1 MSRYRGAWTIGT
13 RVVLVL
19 VLLWVALVP
28 AFFSTYFTGAVAL
41 KVLWLGLAAASL
53 TFLSGQGGM
62 VSLAQTAIYGS
73 AGYVVAHLTVMQGWN
88 GWLAVPV
95 ALAAAVTLAVL
106 VALISARSTGIYF
119 LMLTLAVAVFVYFF
133 ALQYRPFTQGFSGIN
148 GVQAPDLFGISLRDP
163 TTFWFLAL
171 GVSLAAY
178 LAVRHVIASPFGLTL
193 RGVRDS
199 APRMAALG
207 YNVTAH
213 RVAAFAFA
221 GLVAACGGVL
231 AVWYN
236 GQIAPGSID
245 LTRTI
250 DVLVIAVIGGLYR
263 LEGAWVGALAF
274 TLLTN
279 FANDY
284 TARFNTVIGLI
295 FIGVL
300 LLSPGGISGIAESV
314 MRRAHR
320 GRPRTPA
327 PPAAEGA
334 GG

>member
-1 MSRYRGAWTIGT
+1 MTARLTGRRTLG
-13 RVVLVL
+13 VLVL
-19 VLLWVALVP
+19 AAFLVAFPFFGSSFWVV
-28 AFFSTYFTGAVAL
+28 SIGIKT
-41 KVLWLGLAAASL
+41 LWLGVAALSLIFLAG
-53 TFLSGQGGM
+53 TVGM

-73 AGYVVAHLTVMQGWN
+73 AGYMLAHLTVMSGWN
-88 GWLAVPV
+88 PWLALPV
-95 ALAAAVTLAVL
+95 ALVTATVLA
-106 VALISARSTGIYF
+106 ALIALIAARSSGIYF
-119 LMLTLAVAVFVYFF
+119 LMLTLAVAVFLYFF

-148 GVQAPDLFGISLRDP
+148 GVQAPDLLGISLREP
-163 TTFWFLAL
+163 TTFYFLAL
-171 GVSLAAY
+171 AVAVAAY
-178 LAVRHVIASPFGLTL
+178 LAVRHVIGSPFGLTL
-193 RGVRDS
+193 QGVRDS

-250 DVLVIAVIGGLYR
+250 DVLVVAVIGGLYR
-263 LEGAWVGALAF
+263 LEGAWIGALAF

-284 TARFNTVIGLI
+284 TPRFNTVIGLI
-295 FIGVL
+295 FIAIL
-300 LLSPGGISGIAESV
+300 LLSPGGIAGIWESV
-314 MRRAHR
+314 AGRVRR
-320 GRPRTPA
+320 GRTA
-327 PPAAEGA
+327 GSQPPAVQGT

>member
-1 MSRYRGAWTIGT
+1 MSARLSDRRTLGLLALAAFLIAFPFFASTFWIVSIGIKT
-13 RVVLVL
+13 
-19 VLLWVALVP
+19 
-28 AFFSTYFTGAVAL
+28 
-41 KVLWLGLAAASL
+41 LWLGIAAVSLIFLAG
-53 TFLSGQGGM
+53 TVGM

-73 AGYVVAHLTVMQGWN
+73 AGYVLAHLTVMSGWN
-88 GWLAVPV
+88 AWLAVPV
-95 ALAAAVTLAVL
+95 ALAAAVAVAVL

-119 LMLTLAVAVFVYFF
+119 LMLTLAVAVFLYFF

-148 GVQAPDLFGISLRDP
+148 GVQAPDLFGVSLRDP
-163 TTFWFLAL
+163 VAFWFLAL
-171 GVSLAAY
+171 AVALAAY

-250 DVLVIAVIGGLYR
+250 DILVIAVIGGLYR
-263 LEGAWVGALAF
+263 LEGAWIGALAF

-284 TARFNTVIGLI
+284 TARFNTVIGLV
-295 FIGVL
+295 FIAVL
-300 LLSPGGISGIAESV
+300 MLSPGGIAGISKEV
-314 MRRAHR
+314 VRRVRAARHR
-320 GRPRTPA
+320 GPA
-327 PPAAEGA
+327 TGPI
-334 GG
+334 

>member
-1 MSRYRGAWTIGT
+1 VSARLRRPETLALLALAVFLLAFPHFASSFWVVSIGIKT
-13 RVVLVL
+13 
-19 VLLWVALVP
+19 
-28 AFFSTYFTGAVAL
+28 
-41 KVLWLGLAAASL
+41 LWLGIAAISLIFLAG
-53 TFLSGQGGM
+53 TVGM

-73 AGYVVAHLTVMQGWN
+73 AGYVVANLTVMHGWN

-95 ALAAAVTLAVL
+95 ALAAAVALAVF
-106 VALISARSTGIYF
+106 VALISARSSGIYF

-148 GVQAPDLFGISLRDP
+148 GVQAPDLLGISLREP
-163 TTFWFLAL
+163 TSFWYLAL
-171 GVSLAAY
+171 GVSVAAY

-193 RGVRDS
+193 KGIRDS

-221 GLVAACGGVL
+221 GFVAACGGVL

-245 LTRTI
+245 LTRII

-263 LEGAWVGALAF
+263 LEGAWIGALAV

-284 TARFNTVIGLI
+284 TARFNTIIGLI
-295 FIGVL
+295 FIGIL
-300 LLSPGGISGIAESV
+300 LLSPGGIAGIFESV
-314 MRRAHR
+314 A
-320 GRPRTPA
+320 GRVRQG
-327 PPAAEGA
+327 EA
-334 GG
+334 GR

>member
-1 MSRYRGAWTIGT
+1 MSARLPRDGRLPALLLLAGFLVAFPFFASSFWVVSIGIKT
-13 RVVLVL
+13 
-19 VLLWVALVP
+19 
-28 AFFSTYFTGAVAL
+28 
-41 KVLWLGLAAASL
+41 LWLGIAAISLIFLAG
-53 TFLSGQGGM
+53 TVGM

-73 AGYVVAHLTVMQGWN
+73 AGYVLAHLTVMRGWDA
-88 GWLAVPV
+88 WLAVPV
-95 ALAAAVTLAVL
+95 AILAAVALAVL
-106 VALISARSTGIYF
+106 VALIAARSTGIYF
-119 LMLTLAVAVFVYFF
+119 LMLTLAVAVFCYFF

-148 GVQAPDLFGISLRDP
+148 GVAPPDLFGVSLRDP
-163 TTFWFLAL
+163 TAFWFLAL
-171 GVSLAAY
+171 GVALAPY

-193 RGVRDS
+193 KGIRDS

-221 GLVAACGGVL
+221 GLVAGCGGVL

-300 LLSPGGISGIAESV
+300 LLSPGGISGIGESLL
-314 MRRAHR
+314 
-320 GRPRTPA
+320 GRVRSARTRSG

>member
-1 MSRYRGAWTIGT
+1 
-13 RVVLVL
+13 
-19 VLLWVALVP
+19 
-28 AFFSTYFTGAVAL
+28 
-41 KVLWLGLAAASL
+41 
-53 TFLSGQGGM
+53 
-62 VSLAQTAIYGS
+62 
-73 AGYVVAHLTVMQGWN
+73 
-88 GWLAVPV
+88 
-95 ALAAAVTLAVL
+95 
-106 VALISARSTGIYF
+106 
-119 LMLTLAVAVFVYFF
+119 
-133 ALQYRPFTQGFSGIN
+133 
-148 GVQAPDLFGISLRDP
+148 
-163 TTFWFLAL
+163 
-171 GVSLAAY
+171 
-178 LAVRHVIASPFGLTL
+178 
-193 RGVRDS
+193 
-199 APRMAALG
+199 MAALG

-263 LEGAWVGALAF
+263 LEGAWVGALAV

-295 FIGVL
+295 FIGIL
-300 LLSPGGISGIAESV
+300 LLSPGGITGIWQNVAG
-314 MRRAHR
+314 RAR
-320 GRPRTPA
+320 GGRSGRPQ
-327 PPAAEGA
+327 PPVIEGA

>member
-1 MSRYRGAWTIGT
+1 VTARLGDRRTLG
-13 RVVLVL
+13 L
-19 VLLWVALVP
+19 VALA
-28 AFFSTYFTGAVAL
+28 AFLIAFPFFGSSFWVVQIGIKT
-41 KVLWLGLAAASL
+41 LWLGVAAISLIFLAG
-53 TFLSGQGGM
+53 TVGM
-62 VSLAQTAIYGS
+62 ISLAQTAIYGT

-95 ALAAAVTLAVL
+95 ALAAAVVLAAF
-106 VALISARSTGIYF
+106 VALIAARSSGIYF
-119 LMLTLAVAVFVYFF
+119 LMLTLAVAVFIYFF
-133 ALQYRPFTQGFSGIN
+133 ALQYRPFTLGFSGIN
-148 GVQAPDLFGISLRDP
+148 GVSAPDLFGISLRDP
-163 TTFWFLAL
+163 TAFWFLAL
-171 GVSLAAY
+171 GVAIAAY
-178 LAVRHVIASPFGLTL
+178 AAVRYVIRSPFGLTL
-193 RGVRDS
+193 QGVRDS

-221 GLVAACGGVL
+221 GLVAAAGGVL

-263 LEGAWVGALAF
+263 LEGAWIGALAF

-295 FIGVL
+295 FIAIL
-300 LLSPGGISGIAESV
+300 LLSPGGIAGIWESV
-314 MRRAHR
+314 AGRVRR
-320 GRPRTPA
+320 GRTAGPQ
-327 PPAAEGA
+327 PPAVQGS

>member
-1 MSRYRGAWTIGT
+1 MIARLTERRTLGLLALAAVLIAYPFFASPFWVVSIGIKT
-13 RVVLVL
+13 
-19 VLLWVALVP
+19 
-28 AFFSTYFTGAVAL
+28 
-41 KVLWLGLAAASL
+41 LWLGIPALSLIFLAG
-53 TFLSGQGGM
+53 TVGI

-73 AGYVVAHLTVMQGWN
+73 AGYVLANLTVMHGWN

-95 ALAAAVTLAVL
+95 AIAAAVVLAVF

-119 LMLTLAVAVFVYFF
+119 LMLTLAVAVFCYYF

-148 GVQAPDLFGISLRDP
+148 GVQAPGLLGLSLRDP

-171 GVSLAAY
+171 AVALAAY

-250 DVLVIAVIGGLYR
+250 DVLVVAVIGGLYR
-263 LEGAWVGALAF
+263 LEGAWVGALAV

-300 LLSPGGISGIAESV
+300 LLSPGGISGISEYV
-314 MRRAHR
+314 VRRVRAA
-320 GRPRTPA
+320 RT
-327 PPAAEGA
+327 
-334 GG
+334 

>member
-1 MSRYRGAWTIGT
+1 VMS
-13 RVVLVL
+13 
-19 VLLWVALVP
+19 
-28 AFFSTYFTGAVAL
+28 
-41 KVLWLGLAAASL
+41 
-53 TFLSGQGGM
+53 
-62 VSLAQTAIYGS
+62 
-73 AGYVVAHLTVMQGWN
+73 GWN
-88 GWLAVPV
+88 AWLAVPV
-95 ALAAAVTLAVL
+95 ALVTATVLA
-106 VALISARSTGIYF
+106 ALIALIAARSSGIYF
-119 LMLTLAVAVFVYFF
+119 LMLTLAIAVFVYFF

-148 GVQAPDLFGISLRDP
+148 GVQAPDLFGISLREP

-171 GVSLAAY
+171 VVAVAAY
-178 LAVRHVIASPFGLTL
+178 LAVRHVIGSPFGLTL
-193 RGVRDS
+193 QGVRDS

-250 DVLVIAVIGGLYR
+250 DVLVVAVIGGLYR
-263 LEGAWVGALAF
+263 LEGAWIGALAF

-284 TARFNTVIGLI
+284 TPRFNTVIGLI
-295 FIGVL
+295 FIAIL
-300 LLSPGGISGIAESV
+300 LLSPGGIAGIWENVAGRV
-314 MRRAHR
+314 RR
-320 GRPRTPA
+320 GRTAGSP
-327 PPAAEGA
+327 PPAVQGT

>member
-1 MSRYRGAWTIGT
+1 MTSGLSRRTALGLLALGVFLVAFPFFASTFWVVSIGIKT
-13 RVVLVL
+13 
-19 VLLWVALVP
+19 
-28 AFFSTYFTGAVAL
+28 
-41 KVLWLGLAAASL
+41 LWLGIAAVSLIFLAG
-53 TFLSGQGGM
+53 TVGM

-88 GWLAVPV
+88 AWLAVPTALGAAV
-95 ALAAAVTLAVL
+95 ALSVL
-106 VALISARSTGIYF
+106 IALISARSSGIYF
-119 LMLTLAVAVFVYFF
+119 LMLTLAVAVFCYFF

-148 GVQAPDLFGISLRDP
+148 GVQAPDLFGTSLRDP
-163 TTFWFLAL
+163 TSFWFLAL

-193 RGVRDS
+193 QGIRDS
-199 APRMAALG
+199 APRMTALG

-213 RVAAFAFA
+213 RVVAFAFA
-221 GLVAACGGVL
+221 GLIAACGGIL

-263 LEGAWVGALAF
+263 LEGAWVGALAV

-295 FIGVL
+295 FIAIL
-300 LLSPGGISGIAESV
+300 LLSPGGIAGIWQGVSDRVRSG
-314 MRRAHR
+314 RA
-320 GRPRTPA
+320 GRAR
-327 PPAAEGA
+327 PPAVEGA
-334 GG
+334 AG

>member
-1 MSRYRGAWTIGT
+1 VTGRLRDGRTLAVLALAVFLVAFPFFASTFWVVSIGIKT
-13 RVVLVL
+13 
-19 VLLWVALVP
+19 
-28 AFFSTYFTGAVAL
+28 
-41 KVLWLGLAAASL
+41 LWLGVAAISLIFLAGTVGL
-53 TFLSGQGGM
+53 

-73 AGYVVAHLTVMQGWN
+73 AGYVLAHLTVMRGWDA
-88 GWLAVPV
+88 WLAVPV
-95 ALAAAVTLAVL
+95 AVAAAVGLAVL
-106 VALISARSTGIYF
+106 VALISARSSGIYF
-119 LMLTLAVAVFVYFF
+119 LMLTLAVGVFCYFF

-148 GVQAPDLFGISLRDP
+148 GVQAPDLLGLSLRDP
-163 TTFWFLAL
+163 TNFWFLAL
-171 GVSLAAY
+171 AVAVAAY

-193 RGVRDS
+193 KGIRDS
-199 APRMAALG
+199 APRMTALG

-314 MRRAHR
+314 MRHVKGPHP
-320 GRPRTPA
+320 GRI
-327 PPAAEGA
+327 
-334 GG
+334 

>member
-1 MSRYRGAWTIGT
+1 MSARLTERRTLALLALLAFLIAFPFFGSSFWVVQIGIKT
-13 RVVLVL
+13 
-19 VLLWVALVP
+19 
-28 AFFSTYFTGAVAL
+28 
-41 KVLWLGLAAASL
+41 LWLGIAAISLIFLAG
-53 TFLSGQGGM
+53 TVGM

-73 AGYVVAHLTVMQGWN
+73 AGYVLAHLTVMQGWN

-95 ALAAAVTLAVL
+95 ALAAAVVIAAAI
-106 VALISARSTGIYF
+106 ALISARSSGIYF
-119 LMLTLAVAVFVYFF
+119 LMLTLAVAVFIYFF

-171 GVSLAAY
+171 AVAAAAY
-178 LAVRHVIASPFGLTL
+178 LAVRHVIRSPFGLTL
-193 RGVRDS
+193 QGVRDS

-207 YNVTAH
+207 YDVTAH

-231 AVWYN
+231 GVWYN

-263 LEGAWVGALAF
+263 LEGAWIGALAF

-295 FIGVL
+295 FIAIL
-300 LLSPGGISGIAESV
+300 LLSPGGIAGIWESV
-314 MRRAHR
+314 AVRVRR
-320 GRPRTPA
+320 GRTAPSQ
-327 PPAAEGA
+327 PPAVQGS

>member
-1 MSRYRGAWTIGT
+1 MSRLRDRRTLG
-13 RVVLVL
+13 L
-19 VLLWVALVP
+19 VALA
-28 AFFSTYFTGAVAL
+28 AFLLVFPFVASSFWVVQIGI
-41 KVLWLGLAAASL
+41 KTLWLGIAAVSLIFLAG
-53 TFLSGQGGM
+53 TVGM

-73 AGYVVAHLTVMQGWN
+73 AGYVVANLTVMQGWN
-88 GWLAVPV
+88 GWAAVPV
-95 ALAAAVTLAVL
+95 ALAAAVALAVL
-106 VALISARSTGIYF
+106 IALISARSSGIYF
-119 LMLTLAVAVFVYFF
+119 LMLTLAVGVFVYYF

-148 GVQAPDLFGISLRDP
+148 GVTAPDLLGLEVTDP

-171 GVSLAAY
+171 AVAVAAY
-178 LAVRHVIASPFGLTL
+178 LAVRHVIRSPFGLTL
-193 RGVRDS
+193 QGIRDS
-199 APRMAALG
+199 APRMSALG
-207 YNVTAH
+207 YNVIAH

-263 LEGAWVGALAF
+263 LSGAWIGALTF

-295 FIGVL
+295 FIGIL
-300 LLSPGGISGIAESV
+300 LLSPGGIAGIWDSVAGRMRSGRSG
-314 MRRAHR
+314 RSRA
-320 GRPRTPA
+320 PA
-327 PPAAEGA
+327 TETA
-334 GG
+334 G

>member
-1 MSRYRGAWTIGT
+1 MTARLTDRRT
-13 RVVLVL
+13 L
-19 VLLWVALVP
+19 
-28 AFFSTYFTGAVAL
+28 AVAAL
-41 KVLWLGLAAASL
+41 AVFLVAFPFFGSSFWVVQIGIKTLWLGIAAISLIFLAG
-53 TFLSGQGGM
+53 TVGM

-73 AGYVVAHLTVMQGWN
+73 AGYVVANLTVMHGWN
-88 GWLAVPV
+88 GWAAVPV
-95 ALAAAVTLAVL
+95 ALAAAVVLATFI
-106 VALISARSTGIYF
+106 ALISARSSGIYF
-119 LMLTLAVAVFVYFF
+119 LMLTLAVAVFIYYF
-133 ALQYRPFTQGFSGIN
+133 ALQYRPFTLGFSGIN
-148 GVQAPDLFGISLRDP
+148 GVQAPDLFGQSLRDP

-171 GVSLAAY
+171 AVAVAAY
-178 LAVRHVIASPFGLTL
+178 LAVRHVISSPFGLTL
-193 RGVRDS
+193 KGIRDS
-199 APRMAALG
+199 APRMSALG
-207 YNVTAH
+207 YNVLAH

-263 LEGAWVGALAF
+263 LEGAWIGALAV

-295 FIGVL
+295 FIGIL
-300 LLSPGGISGIAESV
+300 LLSPGGIAGIWERV
-314 MRRAHR
+314 VTR
-320 GRPRTPA
+320 GSKPSLT
-327 PPAAEGA
+327 
-334 GG
+334 

>member
-1 MSRYRGAWTIGT
+1 MSARLTDR
-13 RVVLVL
+13 
-19 VLLWVALVP
+19 
-28 AFFSTYFTGAVAL
+28 STLAVAAL
-41 KVLWLGLAAASL
+41 AVFLIAFPFFGSSFWVVQIGIKTLWLGIAAISLIFLAG
-53 TFLSGQGGM
+53 TVGM

-73 AGYVVAHLTVMQGWN
+73 AGYVVANLTVMQGWN
-88 GWLAVPV
+88 GWAAVPV
-95 ALAAAVTLAVL
+95 ALAAAVVLAV
-106 VALISARSTGIYF
+106 VIALISARSSGIYF
-119 LMLTLAVAVFVYFF
+119 LMLTLAVAVFVYYF

-148 GVQAPDLFGISLRDP
+148 GVAAPSLFGQSLRDP

-171 GVSLAAY
+171 AVAVAAY
-178 LAVRHVIASPFGLTL
+178 LAVRYVIGSPFGLTL
-193 RGVRDS
+193 KGIRDS
-199 APRMAALG
+199 APRMSALG
-207 YNVTAH
+207 YNVLAH

-263 LEGAWVGALAF
+263 LEGAWIGALAV

-295 FIGVL
+295 FIGIL
-300 LLSPGGISGIAESV
+300 LLSPGGIAGIWERV
-314 MRRAHR
+314 VTR
-320 GRPRTPA
+320 GSKPSPT
-327 PPAAEGA
+327 
-334 GG
+334 

>member
-1 MSRYRGAWTIGT
+1 MSARLRDPRSAA
-13 RVVLVL
+13 LL
-19 VLLWVALVP
+19 ALAVLLVAFPFFASSFWVVQIGIK
-28 AFFSTYFTGAVAL
+28 T
-41 KVLWLGLAAASL
+41 LWLGIAAVSLIFLAG
-53 TFLSGQGGM
+53 TVGM

-73 AGYVVAHLTVMQGWN
+73 AGYVLAHLTVMQGWN

-95 ALAAAVTLAVL
+95 ALAAAVALAVL
-106 VALISARSTGIYF
+106 VALISARSSGIYF
-119 LMLTLAVAVFVYFF
+119 LMLTLAVAVFVYYF

-148 GVQAPDLFGISLRDP
+148 GVQAPDLFGLSLRDP

-171 GVSLAAY
+171 AVAVGAY

-193 RGVRDS
+193 QGIRDS

-207 YNVTAH
+207 YDVLAH

-263 LEGAWVGALAF
+263 LEGAWIGALAV

-300 LLSPGGISGIAESV
+300 LLSPGGIAGIWGSAV
-314 MRRAHR
+314 RRVR
-320 GRPRTPA
+320 LPRPTAA
-327 PPAAEGA
+327 PGA

>member
-1 MSRYRGAWTIGT
+1 VSARLRD
-13 RVVLVL
+13 RKVLGL
-19 VLLWVALVP
+19 VALAIFLV
-28 AFFSTYFTGAVAL
+28 AFPFFASSFWVVAIGI
-41 KVLWLGLAAASL
+41 KTLWLGIVAISLIFLAG
-53 TFLSGQGGM
+53 TVGM

-73 AGYVVAHLTVMQGWN
+73 AGYVFAHLTIMSGWEP
-88 GWLAVPV
+88 WLAVPV
-95 ALAAAVTLAVL
+95 ALVAAVALSVFI
-106 VALISARSTGIYF
+106 ALISARSTGIYF
-119 LMLTLAVAVFVYFF
+119 LMLTLAVGVFCYFF

-148 GVQAPDLFGISLRDP
+148 GVQAPDLFGVSLRDP

-171 GVSLAAY
+171 AVAVAAY
-178 LAVRHVIASPFGLTL
+178 LAVRHVIGSPFGLTL
-193 RGVRDS
+193 QGIRDS

-207 YNVTAH
+207 YDVTAH

-221 GLVAACGGVL
+221 GLVAAFGGVL

-263 LEGAWVGALAF
+263 LEGAWIGALAV

-284 TARFNTVIGLI
+284 TPRFNTVIGLI
-295 FIGVL
+295 FIAIL
-300 LLSPGGISGIAESV
+300 LLSPGGIAGIWQGTAGRV
-314 MRRAHR
+314 RR
-320 GRPRTPA
+320 RTGTA
-327 PPAAEGA
+327 PPAIEGA